1 MSKILVTGG
10 SGFIGANIVESL
22 FKSGHQVRVY
32 DNFSRGNKA
41 RLGHIINEIE
51 IIEGDI
57 RDVDL
62 FTKSS
67 KHIDTL
73 IHLAYVNGTE
83 TFYKN
88 PTLVLDVAIE
98 GLISIREAI
107 KKNKELSEEKLTSKE
122 RKEAVRR
129 NNENRMKKF
138 KEVLS
143 EEQFNKIKED
153 LKDKKKK
160 HDKEDK

>member
-1 MSKILVTGG
+1 MKTVKILIASVIFSVGVHAQTAKNGKG
-10 SGFIGANIVESL
+10 HNPEERAKFQTEKMKNELTLTNEQVE
-22 FKSGHQVRVY
+22 
-32 DNFSRGNKA
+32 KA
-41 RLGHIINEIE
+41 YQIN
-51 IIEGDI
+51 
-57 RDVDL
+57 L
-62 FTKSS
+62 
-67 KHIDTL
+67 
-73 IHLAYVNGTE
+73 
-83 TFYKN
+83 
-88 PTLVLDVAIE
+88 
-98 GLISIREAI
+98 EAI

-160 HDKEDK
+160 NDKEDK

>member
-1 MSKILVTGG
+1 MKTLKLVIASLIISCGVNAQTAKNGKG
-10 SGFIGANIVESL
+10 HNPEERAKFQTEKMKNELTLTNEQVE
-22 FKSGHQVRVY
+22 
-32 DNFSRGNKA
+32 KA
-41 RLGHIINEIE
+41 YQIN
-51 IIEGDI
+51 
-57 RDVDL
+57 L
-62 FTKSS
+62 
-67 KHIDTL
+67 
-73 IHLAYVNGTE
+73 
-83 TFYKN
+83 
-88 PTLVLDVAIE
+88 
-98 GLISIREAI
+98 EAI
-107 KKNKELSEEKLTSKE
+107 KKNKELSEEKLTAKE